1 MFSVLGSTC
10 SNNVMNDC
18 FTYVSQSK
26 SFQGSVSLYNLS
38 MFSRQSKGATS
49 NAVYNKGA
57 VSNAIY
63 NKFVHLFFENVM

>member
-1 MFSVLGSTC
+1 LFSVLGSTC

-63 NKFVHLFFENVM
+63 IISLYICFSRM